1 MAVIGEAQMSSCC
14 VWGEVGM
21 KEAQPG
27 NRSSDHHDAN
37 CTASLRTAWG
47 RVGAGCSSFSYKNGN
62 QGGTPDRTQ
71 RF

>member
-1 MAVIGEAQMSSCC
+1 
-14 VWGEVGM
+14 M

-47 RVGAGCSSFSYKNGN
+47 RAGAGCSSFSYKNGN
-62 QGGTPDRTQ
+62 QGSTPDRTQ